1 MFTDTL
7 LRWIEG
13 IVDYKSRKHIH
24 VITIPLFDRM
34 SSVCLVSAAL
44 RIKGGSASALVQTNA
59 ASYYVVN
66 GVFVLKATATDMP
79 ALVGTVTNATFNV
92 WCFFIDQAGVV
103 TAFIGTPGTTLAKVG
118 FPQFPQKKALIGFI
132 IVNPTGT
139 GDFVGGT
146 TVLDDAT
153 VVPNAVFI
161 NGTEGFDPACLLS

>member
-13 IVDYKSRKHIH
+13 VLDYKSRKHLH
-24 VITIPLFDRM
+24 AITTPVFDRM

-44 RIKGGSASALVQTNA
+44 RIHGGSASVLAQSNA
-59 ASYYVVN
+59 ISYYVAN
-66 GVFVLKATATDMP
+66 GVLVKVATATDMP

-92 WCFFIDQAGVV
+92 WAFFIDQGGTV
-103 TAFIGTPGTTLAKVG
+103 TAALGVQGSTLAKVG
-118 FPQFPQKKALIGFI
+118 FPQFPAKKALIGFVI
-132 IVNPTGT
+132 INPTGT

-146 TVLDDAT
+146 TQLDDGT

-161 NGTEGFDPACLLS
+161 NGTEGFDPYCLLG